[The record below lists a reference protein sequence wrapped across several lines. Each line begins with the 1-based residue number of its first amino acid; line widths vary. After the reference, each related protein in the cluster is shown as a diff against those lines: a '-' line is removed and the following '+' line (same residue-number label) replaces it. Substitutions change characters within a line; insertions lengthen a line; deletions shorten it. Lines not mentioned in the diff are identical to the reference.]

1 MAKER
6 DNDAL
11 IGKSIMA
18 THRQSKRIWNRIRK
32 FVAILSAVALWLA
45 ADGTITAQAQGF
57 NPLNWFQ
64 QMFQPPPSPGYG
76 YGQWPRYRPAR
87 PHPPVE
93 KVQTKPAVPPTFFV
107 AVMGDS
113 LGQLLAQG
121 LTESLSDRP
130 EVGVLRQAREDSGL
144 VRDDFYDWTKAAHDL
159 ITSGQKI
166 NVAVMLIGSN
176 DHQPLRDT
184 DGTYQDPGSPKWN
197 DLYAARV
204 DAISAMFRDAKIPL
218 LWVGLPIMKS
228 DRLSSEMVALN
239 DVYREHATKN
249 GATYIDIWDAFG
261 DDKGQF
267 SPFGPDVNGQVVRL
281 RSLDG
286 IHFTRAGALKLASFV
301 APDIRQ
307 ILDSGKLQG
316 DAALA
321 KIETTNP
328 AGTNAPASAAVA
340 PPVKPPIGPVLPL
353 TGPALAPG
361 GQLATPAAADA
372 GAAQNLIEQTFAA
385 GKPPAAKPGRADD
398 FSWPPKQ

>member
-1 MAKER
+1 MAR
-6 DNDAL
+6 L
-11 IGKSIMA
+11 
-18 THRQSKRIWNRIRK
+18 THPSAPGRTRTGRLLA
-32 FVAILSAVALWLA
+32 VLSAALFILA
-45 ADGTITAQAQGF
+45 TGVPAAQAQGF

-64 QMFQPPPSPGYG
+64 QMFQPPPPPGYG

-87 PHPPVE
+87 PHAPVE
-93 KVQTKPAVPPTFFV
+93 KAETKPAVPPTFFV

-130 EVGVLRQAREDSGL
+130 EVGVLRHAREDSGL

-159 ITSGQKI
+159 IASGQKI

-184 DGTYQDPGSPKWN
+184 DGTSQDPGSPKWN

-204 DAISAMFRDAKIPL
+204 DAISAIFRDAKIPL

-328 AGTNAPASAAVA
+328 AGTNAPANAAVT

-361 GQLATPAAADA
+361 GQLATPATADT

>member
-1 MAKER
+1 MAR
-6 DNDAL
+6 LTNGRSL
-11 IGKSIMA
+11 
-18 THRQSKRIWNRIRK
+18 RRRIRTL
-32 FVAILSAVALWLA
+32 VAILMGAAFLLITAGAL
-45 ADGTITAQAQGF
+45 TAQAQGF

-64 QMFQPPPSPGYG
+64 QMFQPPPPPGYG

-87 PHPPVE
+87 PHPPAE
-93 KVQTKPAVPPTFFV
+93 KVETKPAVPATFFV

-113 LGQLLAQG
+113 LGLLLAQG
-121 LTESLSDRP
+121 LAESLSDRP
-130 EVGVLRQAREDSGL
+130 EVGILRDAREDSGL

-159 ITSGQKI
+159 IASGQKI

-176 DHQPLRDT
+176 DHQPLRDA
-184 DGTYQDPGSPKWN
+184 GGSYDPGTPKWQEI
-197 DLYAARV
+197 YAARV
-204 DAISAMFRDAKIPL
+204 EAISVMFRDAKIPL
-218 LWVGLPIMKS
+218 LWVGLPIMKN

-239 DVYREHATKN
+239 DIYRAHASEN
-249 GATYIDIWDAFG
+249 GASFIDIWDAFG
-261 DDKGQF
+261 DDRGQF
-267 SPFGPDVNGQVVRL
+267 SPYGPDVNGQVVRL

-286 IHFTRAGALKLASFV
+286 IHFTKAGAIKLASFV

-307 ILDSGKLQG
+307 ILDAGTPQG

-321 KIETTNP
+321 KIETTTP

-361 GQLATPAAADA
+361 GQLATPAATGT

-385 GKPPAAKPGRADD
+385 GKPPEAKPGRADD
-398 FSWPPKQ
+398 FSWPRQ